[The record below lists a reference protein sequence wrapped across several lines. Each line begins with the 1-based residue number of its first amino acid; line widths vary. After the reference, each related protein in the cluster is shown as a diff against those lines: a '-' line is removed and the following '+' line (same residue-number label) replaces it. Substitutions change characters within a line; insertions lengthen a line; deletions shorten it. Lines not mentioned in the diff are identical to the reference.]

1 MGIYGCISEK
11 QNKFAFLS
19 ICTYIRI
26 VVADI
31 LGKSAICLRKFSAI
45 MYHRIFDIENR
56 LDEAMFLFGGRQTGK
71 STLLKERFP
80 KAVYIDLLKSDVRNR
95 FKQHPEEFRESL
107 LRYPP
112 ETLVIVDEIQKVPDL
127 LDEVHWLMVEKG
139 LWFILS
145 GSSARKI
152 KKSGANNLGGR
163 AIPETLFPLVSAE
176 IPDFDLERAVQNGMI
191 PRHYMVANARNR
203 MRAYIDL
210 YLKEEIIEEALVQN
224 VDEFVR
230 FMEVAAIMD
239 GEILNYENVASDCE
253 VSANT
258 VKAYYK
264 ILVDTLLGFEVPAY
278 RKVIKRKLYKSPRF
292 YYFDVGI
299 ANHLTKRYHL
309 APKTPEY
316 GHAFEHLIMQEIVAY
331 LGYTNSDEE
340 LTYWHTYENL
350 EVDAVIGDARVAIEI
365 KSKEHIDLDDKKG
378 VTEFAKEHPDT
389 KQIIVSRDRISRRSG
404 DVDLYYVIDFF
415 KALWAGEII

>member
-1 MGIYGCISEK
+1 
-11 QNKFAFLS
+11 
-19 ICTYIRI
+19 
-26 VVADI
+26 
-31 LGKSAICLRKFSAI
+31 
-45 MYHRIFDIENR
+45 
-56 LDEAMFLFGGRQTGK
+56 MFLFGGRQTGK

-80 KAVYIDLLKSDVRNR
+80 KAVYIDLLKSDLRNR

-127 LDEVHWLMVEKG
+127 LDEVHSLMVSNG

-152 KKSGANNLGGR
+152 KKSGANKLGGR

-176 IPDFDLERAVQNGMI
+176 IPDFDLGRAVQNGMI
-191 PRHYMVANARNR
+191 PRHYMVADARKR
-203 MRAYIDL
+203 LQAYIDL
-210 YLKEEIIEEALVQN
+210 YLSEEIAEEAAVQN
-224 VDEFVR
+224 LDDFVR
-230 FMEVAAIMD
+230 FMEVAAISD
-239 GEILNYENVASDCE
+239 GEIMNYENVASDCG

-278 RKVIKRKLYKSPRF
+278 RKVIKRKLYKASRF

-299 ANHLTKRYHL
+299 ANYLTGRHHLSD
-309 APKTPEY
+309 KTPEY

-331 LGYTNSDEE
+331 LGYTDSEE
-340 LTYWHTYENL
+340 PLSYWHTYDNH

-365 KSKEHIDLDDKKG
+365 KSTDHVDHDDKKG
-378 VTEFAKEHPDT
+378 LTEFAKEHPGT
-389 KQIIVSRDRISRRSG
+389 KQILVSRDRISRRSG
-404 DVDLYYVIDFF
+404 DVDLYYVTDFF

>member
-1 MGIYGCISEK
+1 
-11 QNKFAFLS
+11 
-19 ICTYIRI
+19 
-26 VVADI
+26 
-31 LGKSAICLRKFSAI
+31 

-56 LDEAMFLFGGRQTGK
+56 LDEGMFLFGGRQTGK

-80 KAVYIDLLKSDVRNR
+80 KAVYIDLLKSDLRNR

-127 LDEVHWLMVEKG
+127 LDEVHFLMVNNG

-152 KKSGANNLGGR
+152 KKSGANKLGGR

-176 IPDFDLERAVQNGMI
+176 IPDFDLGRAVQNGMI
-191 PRHYMVANARNR
+191 PRHYMVADARKR
-203 MRAYIDL
+203 LQAYIDL
-210 YLKEEIIEEALVQN
+210 YLSEEIAEEAAVQN
-224 VDEFVR
+224 LDDFVR
-230 FMEVAAIMD
+230 FMEVAAISD
-239 GEILNYENVASDCE
+239 GEIMNYENVASDCG

-278 RKVIKRKLYKSPRF
+278 RKVIKRKLYKASRF

-299 ANHLTKRYHL
+299 ANYLTGRHHLSD
-309 APKTPEY
+309 KTPEY

-331 LGYTNSDEE
+331 LGYTDSEE
-340 LTYWHTYENL
+340 PLSYWHTYDNH

-365 KSKEHIDLDDKKG
+365 KSTDHVDHDDKKG
-378 VTEFAKEHPDT
+378 LIEFAKEHPET
-389 KQIIVSRDRISRRSG
+389 KQILVSRDRISRRSG
-404 DVDLYYVIDFF
+404 DVDLYYVTDFF

>member
-1 MGIYGCISEK
+1 
-11 QNKFAFLS
+11 
-19 ICTYIRI
+19 
-26 VVADI
+26 
-31 LGKSAICLRKFSAI
+31 

-56 LDEAMFLFGGRQTGK
+56 LDEAMFLFGGRQVGK

-80 KAVYIDLLKSDVRNR
+80 KAVFIDLLKSEVRNR

-112 ETLVIVDEIQKVPDL
+112 ETLIIVDEIQKVPDL

-152 KKSGANNLGGR
+152 KRSGANNLGGR
-163 AIPETLFPLVSAE
+163 AIPENLYPLVSAE
-176 IPDFDLERAVQNGMI
+176 IPDFDLERAIQNGMI
-191 PRHYMVANARNR
+191 PRHYVVDNARNR

-210 YLKEEIIEEALVQN
+210 YLKEEIMEEALVQN
-224 VDEFVR
+224 VDDFVR

-258 VKAYYK
+258 VKTYYK

-278 RKVIKRKLYKSPRF
+278 RKSIKRKLYKSPRF
-292 YYFDVGI
+292 YYFDVGVV
-299 ANHLTKRYHL
+299 NHLTKRYHL

-316 GHAFEHLIMQEIVAY
+316 GHAFEHLVIQEIRAY
-331 LGYTNSDEE
+331 LGYMGSEEE

-350 EVDAVIGDARVAIEI
+350 EVDAILGDARVAIEI
-365 KSKEHIDLDDKKG
+365 KSKDHIDNDDKKG
-378 VTEFAKEHPDT
+378 LTEFAKEHPDT
-389 KQIIVSRDRISRRSG
+389 KQILVSKDRISRRSG

-415 KALWAGEII
+415 KSLWNGEII

>member
-1 MGIYGCISEK
+1 M
-11 QNKFAFLS
+11 
-19 ICTYIRI
+19 
-26 VVADI
+26 
-31 LGKSAICLRKFSAI
+31 RKFI
-45 MYHRIFDIENR
+45 TDMYRRIFDIENR

-112 ETLVIVDEIQKVPDL
+112 ETLVIVDEIQKVPEL

-191 PRHYMVANARNR
+191 PRHYAVANARNR

-224 VDEFVR
+224 ADEFVR

-278 RKVIKRKLYKSPRF
+278 RKVIKRKLYKAPRF

-309 APKTPEY
+309 APRTPEY
-316 GHAFEHLIMQEIVAY
+316 GHAFEHLIMQEIAAY

-350 EVDAVIGDARVAIEI
+350 EVDSVIGDARVAIEI
-365 KSKEHIDLDDKKG
+365 KSKEHIDHDDKKG

-389 KQIIVSRDRISRRSG
+389 RQIIVSRDRISRRSG
-404 DVDLYYVIDFF
+404 DVDLYYVTDFF

>member
-1 MGIYGCISEK
+1 M
-11 QNKFAFLS
+11 
-19 ICTYIRI
+19 
-26 VVADI
+26 
-31 LGKSAICLRKFSAI
+31 RKFI
-45 MYHRIFDIENR
+45 TDMYRRIFDIENR

-191 PRHYMVANARNR
+191 PRHYAVANARNR

-224 VDEFVR
+224 ADEFVR

-278 RKVIKRKLYKSPRF
+278 RKVIKRKLYKAPRF

-299 ANHLTKRYHL
+299 SNHLTKRYHL
-309 APKTPEY
+309 APRTPEY
-316 GHAFEHLIMQEIVAY
+316 GHAFEHLIMQEIAAY

-365 KSKEHIDLDDKKG
+365 KSKEHIDHDDKKG

-389 KQIIVSRDRISRRSG
+389 RQIIVSRDRISRRSG
-404 DVDLYYVIDFF
+404 DVDLYYVTDFF

>member
-1 MGIYGCISEK
+1 
-11 QNKFAFLS
+11 
-19 ICTYIRI
+19 
-26 VVADI
+26 
-31 LGKSAICLRKFSAI
+31 

-224 VDEFVR
+224 VDEFIR

-365 KSKEHIDLDDKKG
+365 KSKEHIDHDDKKG

-404 DVDLYYVIDFF
+404 DVDLYYVTDFF

>member
-1 MGIYGCISEK
+1 M
-11 QNKFAFLS
+11 
-19 ICTYIRI
+19 
-26 VVADI
+26 
-31 LGKSAICLRKFSAI
+31 RKFI
-45 MYHRIFDIENR
+45 TDMYRRIFDIENR

-80 KAVYIDLLKSDVRNR
+80 NAVYIDLLKSDVRNR

-112 ETLVIVDEIQKVPDL
+112 ETLVIVDEIQKVPEL

-191 PRHYMVANARNR
+191 PRHYAVANARNR

-224 VDEFVR
+224 ADEFVR

-278 RKVIKRKLYKSPRF
+278 RKVIKRKLYKAPRF

-309 APKTPEY
+309 APRTPEY
-316 GHAFEHLIMQEIVAY
+316 GHAFEHLIMQEIAAY

-365 KSKEHIDLDDKKG
+365 KSKEHIDHDDKKG

-389 KQIIVSRDRISRRSG
+389 RQIIVSRDRISRRSG
-404 DVDLYYVIDFF
+404 DVDLYYVTDFF

>member
-1 MGIYGCISEK
+1 
-11 QNKFAFLS
+11 
-19 ICTYIRI
+19 
-26 VVADI
+26 
-31 LGKSAICLRKFSAI
+31 

-139 LWFILS
+139 LWFMLS

-365 KSKEHIDLDDKKG
+365 KSKEHIDHDDKKG

-404 DVDLYYVIDFF
+404 DVDLYYVTDFF

>member
-1 MGIYGCISEK
+1 
-11 QNKFAFLS
+11 
-19 ICTYIRI
+19 
-26 VVADI
+26 
-31 LGKSAICLRKFSAI
+31 
-45 MYHRIFDIENR
+45 MYRRIFDIENR
-56 LDEAMFLFGGRQTGK
+56 LDEAMFLFGCRQTGK

-80 KAVYIDLLKSDVRNR
+80 KAVFIDLLKSDVRNR
-95 FKQHPEEFRESL
+95 FKQHPEEFRERL

-191 PRHYMVANARNR
+191 PRHYVVANARNR

-210 YLKEEIIEEALVQN
+210 YLKEEIVEESLVQN
-224 VDEFVR
+224 ADEFVR

-278 RKVIKRKLYKSPRF
+278 RKVIKRKLYKAPRF

-309 APKTPEY
+309 APRTPEY
-316 GHAFEHLIMQEIVAY
+316 GHAFEHLIIQEIVAY

-365 KSKEHIDLDDKKG
+365 KSKEHIDHDDKKG

-389 KQIIVSRDRISRRSG
+389 RQIIVSRDRISRRSG
-404 DVDLYYVIDFF
+404 DVDLYYVTDFF

>member
-1 MGIYGCISEK
+1 M
-11 QNKFAFLS
+11 
-19 ICTYIRI
+19 
-26 VVADI
+26 
-31 LGKSAICLRKFSAI
+31 RKFI
-45 MYHRIFDIENR
+45 TDMYRRIFDIENR

-107 LRYPP
+107 MRYPP

-191 PRHYMVANARNR
+191 PRHYAVANARNR

-224 VDEFVR
+224 ADEFVR

-278 RKVIKRKLYKSPRF
+278 RKVIKRKLYKAPRF

-309 APKTPEY
+309 APRTPEY
-316 GHAFEHLIMQEIVAY
+316 GHAFEHLIMQEIAAY
-331 LGYTNSDEE
+331 LGYTNSDEG

-365 KSKEHIDLDDKKG
+365 KSKEHIDHDDKKG

-389 KQIIVSRDRISRRSG
+389 RQIIVSRDRISRRSG
-404 DVDLYYVIDFF
+404 DVDLYYVTDFF

>member
-1 MGIYGCISEK
+1 
-11 QNKFAFLS
+11 
-19 ICTYIRI
+19 
-26 VVADI
+26 
-31 LGKSAICLRKFSAI
+31 

-95 FKQHPEEFRESL
+95 FKQHPAEFRESL

-239 GEILNYENVASDCE
+239 GEILNYEKVASDCE

-292 YYFDVGI
+292 YFFDVGI

-331 LGYTNSDEE
+331 LGYTDSDEE
-340 LTYWHTYENL
+340 LTYWQTYENL

-365 KSKEHIDLDDKKG
+365 KSKEHIGHVDKRG

-404 DVDLYYVIDFF
+404 DVDLYYVTDFF

>member
-1 MGIYGCISEK
+1 
-11 QNKFAFLS
+11 
-19 ICTYIRI
+19 
-26 VVADI
+26 
-31 LGKSAICLRKFSAI
+31 
-45 MYHRIFDIENR
+45 MYHRIFDVENR
-56 LDEAMFLFGGRQTGK
+56 LDEAMFLFGARQTGK

-80 KAVYIDLLKSDVRNR
+80 KAIYIDLLKSDVRNR

-139 LWFILS
+139 LWFVLS

-176 IPDFDLERAVQNGMI
+176 IPDFDIERAVQNGMI

-210 YLKEEIIEEALVQN
+210 YVKEEIIEEALVQN
-224 VDEFVR
+224 VDEFIR

-239 GEILNYENVASDCE
+239 GEILNYENVASDCG

-292 YYFDVGI
+292 YYFDIGI
-299 ANHLTKRYHL
+299 ANHLTKRYQL

-316 GHAFEHLIMQEIVAY
+316 GHAFEHLIIQEIVAY
-331 LGYTNSDEE
+331 LAYTNSDEE
-340 LTYWHTYENL
+340 LSYWHTYENI
-350 EVDAVIGDARVAIEI
+350 EVDAIIGDARVAIEI
-365 KSKEHIDLDDKKG
+365 KSTDHVDHDDKKG
-378 VTEFAKEHPDT
+378 IMEFAKEHPNA
-389 KQIIVSRDRISRRSG
+389 KQILVSRDRISRRSG
-404 DVDLYYVIDFF
+404 NVDLYYVTDFF

>member
-1 MGIYGCISEK
+1 M
-11 QNKFAFLS
+11 
-19 ICTYIRI
+19 
-26 VVADI
+26 
-31 LGKSAICLRKFSAI
+31 RKFI
-45 MYHRIFDIENR
+45 TDMYRRIFDIENR

-112 ETLVIVDEIQKVPDL
+112 ETLVVVDEIQKVPEL

-191 PRHYMVANARNR
+191 PRHYAVANARNR

-224 VDEFVR
+224 ADEFVR

-278 RKVIKRKLYKSPRF
+278 RKVIKRKLYKAPRF

-309 APKTPEY
+309 APRTPEY
-316 GHAFEHLIMQEIVAY
+316 GHAFEHLIMQEIAAY

-365 KSKEHIDLDDKKG
+365 KSKEHIDHDDKKG

-389 KQIIVSRDRISRRSG
+389 RQIIVSRDRISRRSG
-404 DVDLYYVIDFF
+404 DVDLYYVTDFF

>member
-1 MGIYGCISEK
+1 MQHRCGFFKNIRNHIADFSE
-11 QNKFAFLS
+11 
-19 ICTYIRI
+19 I
-26 VVADI
+26 
-31 LGKSAICLRKFSAI
+31 SAIVLRKLKVV

-56 LDEAMFLFGGRQTGK
+56 LDEAMFLFGGRQVGK

-80 KAVYIDLLKSDVRNR
+80 KAVYIDLLNSELRNR
-95 FKQHPEEFRESL
+95 FQQHPEEFRESL
-107 LRYPP
+107 LRYPS

-127 LDEVHWLMVEKG
+127 LDEVHWLMVNKG
-139 LWFILS
+139 LFFILS
-145 GSSARKI
+145 GSSARKL
-152 KKSGANNLGGR
+152 KKRGANNLGGR
-163 AIPETLFPLVSAE
+163 AIPETLFPLVSVE
-176 IPDFDLERAVQNGMI
+176 IPDYDLDRAIQNGMI

-365 KSKEHIDLDDKKG
+365 KSKEHIDHDDKKG

-404 DVDLYYVIDFF
+404 DVDLYYVTDFF

>member
-1 MGIYGCISEK
+1 
-11 QNKFAFLS
+11 
-19 ICTYIRI
+19 
-26 VVADI
+26 
-31 LGKSAICLRKFSAI
+31 LRKFI
-45 MYHRIFDIENR
+45 TDMYRRLFDIENR

-112 ETLVIVDEIQKVPDL
+112 ETLVVVDEIQKVPDL

-191 PRHYMVANARNR
+191 PRHYAVANARNR

-224 VDEFVR
+224 ADEFVR

-278 RKVIKRKLYKSPRF
+278 RKVIKRKLYKAPRF

-309 APKTPEY
+309 APRTPEY
-316 GHAFEHLIMQEIVAY
+316 GHAFEHLIMQEIAAY

-365 KSKEHIDLDDKKG
+365 KSKEHIDHDDKKG

-389 KQIIVSRDRISRRSG
+389 RQIIVSRDRISRRSG
-404 DVDLYYVIDFF
+404 DVDLYYVTDFF

>member
-1 MGIYGCISEK
+1 
-11 QNKFAFLS
+11 
-19 ICTYIRI
+19 
-26 VVADI
+26 
-31 LGKSAICLRKFSAI
+31 
-45 MYHRIFDIENR
+45 MYHRIFDVENR
-56 LDEAMFLFGGRQTGK
+56 LDEAMFLFGARQTGK

-80 KAVYIDLLKSDVRNR
+80 KAIYIDLLKSDVRNR

-139 LWFILS
+139 LWFVLS

-176 IPDFDLERAVQNGMI
+176 IPDFDIERAVQNGMI

-210 YLKEEIIEEALVQN
+210 YVKEEIIEEALVQN
-224 VDEFVR
+224 VDEFIR

-239 GEILNYENVASDCE
+239 GEILNYENVASDCG

-292 YYFDVGI
+292 YYFDIGI
-299 ANHLTKRYHL
+299 ANHLTKRYQL

-316 GHAFEHLIMQEIVAY
+316 GHAFEHLIIQEIVAY
-331 LGYTNSDEE
+331 LAYTNSDEE
-340 LTYWHTYENL
+340 LTYWHTYENI
-350 EVDAVIGDARVAIEI
+350 EVDAIIGDARVAIEI
-365 KSKEHIDLDDKKG
+365 KSTDHVDHDDKKG
-378 VTEFAKEHPDT
+378 IMEFAKEHPNA
-389 KQIIVSRDRISRRSG
+389 KQILVSRDRISRRSG
-404 DVDLYYVIDFF
+404 NVDLYYVTDFF

>member
-1 MGIYGCISEK
+1 
-11 QNKFAFLS
+11 
-19 ICTYIRI
+19 
-26 VVADI
+26 
-31 LGKSAICLRKFSAI
+31 

-152 KKSGANNLGGR
+152 KRSGANNLGGR

-365 KSKEHIDLDDKKG
+365 KSKEHIDHDDKKG

-389 KQIIVSRDRISRRSG
+389 KQILVSRDRISRRSG
-404 DVDLYYVIDFF
+404 DVDLYYVTDFF

>member
-1 MGIYGCISEK
+1 M
-11 QNKFAFLS
+11 
-19 ICTYIRI
+19 
-26 VVADI
+26 
-31 LGKSAICLRKFSAI
+31 RKFI
-45 MYHRIFDIENR
+45 TDMYRRIFDIENR

-191 PRHYMVANARNR
+191 PRHYAVANARNR
-203 MRAYIDL
+203 MRSYIDL

-224 VDEFVR
+224 ADEFVR

-278 RKVIKRKLYKSPRF
+278 RKVIKRKLYKAPRF

-309 APKTPEY
+309 APRTPEY
-316 GHAFEHLIMQEIVAY
+316 GHAFEHLIMQEIAAY

-365 KSKEHIDLDDKKG
+365 KSKEHIDHDDKKG

-389 KQIIVSRDRISRRSG
+389 RQIIVSRDRISRRSG
-404 DVDLYYVIDFF
+404 DVDLYYVTDFF

>member
-1 MGIYGCISEK
+1 
-11 QNKFAFLS
+11 
-19 ICTYIRI
+19 
-26 VVADI
+26 
-31 LGKSAICLRKFSAI
+31 

-340 LTYWHTYENL
+340 LTYWQTYENL

-365 KSKEHIDLDDKKG
+365 KSKEHIDHDDKKG

-389 KQIIVSRDRISRRSG
+389 KQIIVSKDRISRRSG
-404 DVDLYYVIDFF
+404 DVDLYYVTDFF

>member
-1 MGIYGCISEK
+1 
-11 QNKFAFLS
+11 
-19 ICTYIRI
+19 
-26 VVADI
+26 
-31 LGKSAICLRKFSAI
+31 
-45 MYHRIFDIENR
+45 MYHRIFDVENR
-56 LDEAMFLFGGRQTGK
+56 LDEAMFLFGARQTGK

-80 KAVYIDLLKSDVRNR
+80 KAIYIDLLKSDVRNR

-176 IPDFDLERAVQNGMI
+176 IPDFDIERAVQNGMI

-210 YLKEEIIEEALVQN
+210 YVKEEIIEEALVQN
-224 VDEFVR
+224 VDEFIR

-292 YYFDVGI
+292 YYFDIGI
-299 ANHLTKRYHL
+299 ANHLTKRYQL

-316 GHAFEHLIMQEIVAY
+316 GHAFEHLIIQEIVAY
-331 LGYTNSDEE
+331 LAYTNSDEE
-340 LTYWHTYENL
+340 LTYWHTYENI
-350 EVDAVIGDARVAIEI
+350 EVDAIIGDARVAIEI
-365 KSKEHIDLDDKKG
+365 KSTDHVDHGDKKG
-378 VTEFAKEHPDT
+378 IMEFAKEHPNA
-389 KQIIVSRDRISRRSG
+389 KQILVSRDRISRRSG
-404 DVDLYYVIDFF
+404 NVDLYYVTDFF
-415 KALWAGEII
+415 KALWTGEII

>member
-1 MGIYGCISEK
+1 M
-11 QNKFAFLS
+11 
-19 ICTYIRI
+19 
-26 VVADI
+26 
-31 LGKSAICLRKFSAI
+31 RKFI
-45 MYHRIFDIENR
+45 TDMYRRIFDIENR

-107 LRYPP
+107 MRYPP

-191 PRHYMVANARNR
+191 PRHYAVANARNR
-203 MRAYIDL
+203 MRSYIDL

-224 VDEFVR
+224 ADEFVR

-278 RKVIKRKLYKSPRF
+278 RKVIKRKLYKAPRF

-299 ANHLTKRYHL
+299 ANHLTKRYLL
-309 APKTPEY
+309 APRTPEY
-316 GHAFEHLIMQEIVAY
+316 GHAFEHLIMQEIAAY
-331 LGYTNSDEE
+331 LGYTNSDEK

-365 KSKEHIDLDDKKG
+365 KSKEHIDHDDKKG

-389 KQIIVSRDRISRRSG
+389 RQIIVSRDRISRRSG
-404 DVDLYYVIDFF
+404 DVDLYYVTDFF

>member
-1 MGIYGCISEK
+1 
-11 QNKFAFLS
+11 
-19 ICTYIRI
+19 
-26 VVADI
+26 
-31 LGKSAICLRKFSAI
+31 
-45 MYHRIFDIENR
+45 MYRRIFDIENR

-80 KAVYIDLLKSDVRNR
+80 KAVYIDLLRSDVRNR

-191 PRHYMVANARNR
+191 PRHYAVANARNR

-224 VDEFVR
+224 ADEFVR

-278 RKVIKRKLYKSPRF
+278 RKVIKRKLYKAPRF

-299 ANHLTKRYHL
+299 SNHLTKRYHL
-309 APKTPEY
+309 APRTPEY
-316 GHAFEHLIMQEIVAY
+316 GHAFEHLIMQEIAAY

-365 KSKEHIDLDDKKG
+365 KSKEHIDHDDKKG

-389 KQIIVSRDRISRRSG
+389 RQIIVSRDRISRRSG
-404 DVDLYYVIDFF
+404 DVDLYYVTDFF

>member
-1 MGIYGCISEK
+1 
-11 QNKFAFLS
+11 
-19 ICTYIRI
+19 
-26 VVADI
+26 
-31 LGKSAICLRKFSAI
+31 
-45 MYHRIFDIENR
+45 MYHRIFDVENR
-56 LDEAMFLFGGRQTGK
+56 LDEAMFLFGARQTGK

-80 KAVYIDLLKSDVRNR
+80 KAIYIDLLKSDVRNR

-176 IPDFDLERAVQNGMI
+176 IPDFDIERAVQNGMI

-210 YLKEEIIEEALVQN
+210 YVKEEIIEEALVQN
-224 VDEFVR
+224 VDEFIR

-292 YYFDVGI
+292 YYFDIGI
-299 ANHLTKRYHL
+299 DNHLTKRYQL

-316 GHAFEHLIMQEIVAY
+316 GHAFEHLIIQEIVAY
-331 LGYTNSDEE
+331 LAYTNSDEE
-340 LTYWHTYENL
+340 LSYWHTYENI
-350 EVDAVIGDARVAIEI
+350 EVDAIIGDARVAIEI
-365 KSKEHIDLDDKKG
+365 KSTYHVGHGDKKG
-378 VTEFAKEHPDT
+378 IMEFAKEHPNA
-389 KQIIVSRDRISRRSG
+389 KQILVSRDRISRRSG
-404 DVDLYYVIDFF
+404 NVDLYYVTDFF

>member
-1 MGIYGCISEK
+1 M
-11 QNKFAFLS
+11 
-19 ICTYIRI
+19 
-26 VVADI
+26 
-31 LGKSAICLRKFSAI
+31 RKFI
-45 MYHRIFDIENR
+45 TDMYRRIFDIENR

-191 PRHYMVANARNR
+191 PRHYAVANARNR

-224 VDEFVR
+224 ADEFVR

-278 RKVIKRKLYKSPRF
+278 RKVIKRKLYKAPRF

-309 APKTPEY
+309 APRTPEY
-316 GHAFEHLIMQEIVAY
+316 GHAFEHLIMQEIAAY

-365 KSKEHIDLDDKKG
+365 KSKEHIDHDDKKG

-389 KQIIVSRDRISRRSG
+389 RQIIVSRDRISRRSG
-404 DVDLYYVIDFF
+404 DVDLYYVTDFF

>member
-1 MGIYGCISEK
+1 
-11 QNKFAFLS
+11 
-19 ICTYIRI
+19 
-26 VVADI
+26 
-31 LGKSAICLRKFSAI
+31 
-45 MYHRIFDIENR
+45 MYRRIFDIENR

-127 LDEVHWLMVEKG
+127 LDEVHWLMVAKG

-191 PRHYMVANARNR
+191 PRHYAVANARNR

-224 VDEFVR
+224 ADEFVR

-278 RKVIKRKLYKSPRF
+278 RKVIKRKLYKAPRF

-309 APKTPEY
+309 APRTPEY
-316 GHAFEHLIMQEIVAY
+316 GHAFEHLIMQEIAAY

-365 KSKEHIDLDDKKG
+365 KSKEHIDHDDKKG

-389 KQIIVSRDRISRRSG
+389 RQIIVSRDRISRRSG
-404 DVDLYYVIDFF
+404 DVDLYYVTDFF

>member
-1 MGIYGCISEK
+1 
-11 QNKFAFLS
+11 
-19 ICTYIRI
+19 
-26 VVADI
+26 
-31 LGKSAICLRKFSAI
+31 

-176 IPDFDLERAVQNGMI
+176 IPDFDLERAIQNGMI

-278 RKVIKRKLYKSPRF
+278 KKVIKRKLYKSPRF
-292 YYFDVGI
+292 YYSDVGI

-340 LTYWHTYENL
+340 LSYWHTYENL

-365 KSKEHIDLDDKKG
+365 KSKEHIDHNDKKG
-378 VTEFAKEHPDT
+378 VTEFAKEHPLA
-389 KQIIVSRDRISRRSG
+389 KQIIVSKDRISRRSG
-404 DVDLYYVIDFF
+404 DVDLYYVTDFF
-415 KALWAGEII
+415 KALWAGKII

>member
-1 MGIYGCISEK
+1 M
-11 QNKFAFLS
+11 
-19 ICTYIRI
+19 
-26 VVADI
+26 
-31 LGKSAICLRKFSAI
+31 RKFI
-45 MYHRIFDIENR
+45 TDMYRRIFDIENR

-112 ETLVIVDEIQKVPDL
+112 ETLVIVDEIQKVPEL

-191 PRHYMVANARNR
+191 PRHYAVANARNR

-210 YLKEEIIEEALVQN
+210 YLKEEIIEDALVQN
-224 VDEFVR
+224 ADEFIR

-278 RKVIKRKLYKSPRF
+278 RKVIKRKLYKAPRF

-309 APKTPEY
+309 APRTPEY
-316 GHAFEHLIMQEIVAY
+316 GHAFEHLIMQEIAAY

-365 KSKEHIDLDDKKG
+365 KSKEHIDHDDKKG

-389 KQIIVSRDRISRRSG
+389 RQIIVSRDRISRRSG
-404 DVDLYYVIDFF
+404 DVDLYYVTDFF
-415 KALWAGEII
+415 KALWTGEII

>member
-1 MGIYGCISEK
+1 
-11 QNKFAFLS
+11 
-19 ICTYIRI
+19 
-26 VVADI
+26 
-31 LGKSAICLRKFSAI
+31 

-292 YYFDVGI
+292 YYFDVGV

-365 KSKEHIDLDDKKG
+365 KSKEHIDHDDKKG

-404 DVDLYYVIDFF
+404 DVDLYYVTDFF

>member
-1 MGIYGCISEK
+1 
-11 QNKFAFLS
+11 
-19 ICTYIRI
+19 
-26 VVADI
+26 
-31 LGKSAICLRKFSAI
+31 

-127 LDEVHWLMVEKG
+127 LDEVHSLMVEKG

-203 MRAYIDL
+203 MRAYVDL
-210 YLKEEIIEEALVQN
+210 YLKEEIIEEALVQK

-365 KSKEHIDLDDKKG
+365 KSKEHIDHDDKKG
-378 VTEFAKEHPDT
+378 VTEFAKEHPET
-389 KQIIVSRDRISRRSG
+389 KQIIVSKDRISRRSG
-404 DVDLYYVIDFF
+404 DVDLYYVTDFF

>member
-1 MGIYGCISEK
+1 
-11 QNKFAFLS
+11 
-19 ICTYIRI
+19 
-26 VVADI
+26 
-31 LGKSAICLRKFSAI
+31 
-45 MYHRIFDIENR
+45 MYHRIFDVENR
-56 LDEAMFLFGGRQTGK
+56 LDEAMFLFGARQTGK

-80 KAVYIDLLKSDVRNR
+80 KAIYIDLLKSDVRNR

-112 ETLVIVDEIQKVPDL
+112 ETLVIVDEIQKVLDL

-176 IPDFDLERAVQNGMI
+176 IPDFDIERAVQNGMI

-210 YLKEEIIEEALVQN
+210 YVKEEIIEEALVQN
-224 VDEFVR
+224 VDEFIR

-239 GEILNYENVASDCE
+239 GEILNYENVASDCG

-292 YYFDVGI
+292 YYFDIGI
-299 ANHLTKRYHL
+299 ANHLTKRYQL

-331 LGYTNSDEE
+331 LAYTNSDEE
-340 LTYWHTYENL
+340 LTYWHTYENI
-350 EVDAVIGDARVAIEI
+350 EVDAIIGDARVAIEI
-365 KSKEHIDLDDKKG
+365 KSTDHVDHGDKKG
-378 VTEFAKEHPDT
+378 IMEFAKEHPNA
-389 KQIIVSRDRISRRSG
+389 KQILVSRDRISRRSG
-404 DVDLYYVIDFF
+404 NVDLYYVTDFF

>member
-1 MGIYGCISEK
+1 
-11 QNKFAFLS
+11 
-19 ICTYIRI
+19 
-26 VVADI
+26 
-31 LGKSAICLRKFSAI
+31 

-80 KAVYIDLLKSDVRNR
+80 RAVYIDLLKSELRNR

-127 LDEVHWLMVEKG
+127 LDEVHTLITDYG

-152 KKSGANNLGGR
+152 KKAGVNNLGGR
-163 AIPETLFPLVSAE
+163 AIPEYLYPLVSAE
-176 IPDFDLERAVQNGMI
+176 IPDFDLESAVQNGMI

-203 MRAYIDL
+203 LRGYIEL
-210 YLKEEIIEEALVQN
+210 YLKEEIAEEALVQN
-224 VDEFVR
+224 IDDFIR

-239 GEILNYENVASDCE
+239 GEILNYEKVASDCE

-258 VKAYYK
+258 VKSYYQ

-278 RKVIKRKLYKSPRF
+278 RKVIKRKLYKASKF

-299 ANHLTKRYHL
+299 ANYLTGRHHL

-316 GHAFEHLIMQEIVAY
+316 GHAFEHLIMQEIRAY
-331 LGYTNSDEE
+331 LGYTNSEE
-340 LTYWHTYENL
+340 TLSYWHTYEDL

-365 KSKEHIDLDDKKG
+365 KSTDHIDRDNKRG
-378 VTEFAKEHPDT
+378 VMEFAKEHPDT
-389 KQIIVSRDRISRRSG
+389 KQVLVSRDRVSRRSG
-404 DVDLYYVIDFF
+404 DVDLYYVTDFF

>member
-1 MGIYGCISEK
+1 
-11 QNKFAFLS
+11 
-19 ICTYIRI
+19 
-26 VVADI
+26 
-31 LGKSAICLRKFSAI
+31 
-45 MYHRIFDIENR
+45 MYHRIFDVENR
-56 LDEAMFLFGGRQTGK
+56 LDEAMFLFGARQTGK

-80 KAVYIDLLKSDVRNR
+80 KAIYIDLLKSDVRNR

-176 IPDFDLERAVQNGMI
+176 IPDFDIERAVQNGMI

-203 MRAYIDL
+203 IRAYIDL
-210 YLKEEIIEEALVQN
+210 YVKEEIIEEALVQN
-224 VDEFVR
+224 VDEFIR
-230 FMEVAAIMD
+230 FMEVTAIMD
-239 GEILNYENVASDCE
+239 GEILNYENVASDCG

-292 YYFDVGI
+292 YYFDIGI
-299 ANHLTKRYHL
+299 ANHLTKRYQL

-316 GHAFEHLIMQEIVAY
+316 GHAFEHLIIQEIVAY
-331 LGYTNSDEE
+331 LAYTNSDEE
-340 LTYWHTYENL
+340 LSYWHTYENI
-350 EVDAVIGDARVAIEI
+350 EVDAIIGDARVAIEI
-365 KSKEHIDLDDKKG
+365 KSTDHVDHGDKKG
-378 VTEFAKEHPDT
+378 IMEFAKEHPNA
-389 KQIIVSRDRISRRSG
+389 KQILVSRDRISRRSG
-404 DVDLYYVIDFF
+404 NVDLYYVTDFF